1 MLLQRKREALL
12 LLAKD
17 LEKCMGER
25 DHLRAL
31 VKKFVGAC
39 QCAAATLL
47 EHETKATTST
57 SGGGADAN
65 REREFELRRQKSMV
79 DELIKQKN
87 GLQGEVRELET
98 KLSEAQEDI
107 KLLRQTV
114 ARQRVGSTG
123 NSSVGAKCS
132 VDSESETLENLI
144 SQLESVKQ
152 RNEELEQEMFNFRE
166 QSKEQSTEKE
176 FFVSRSERLNT
187 ELNYLLSG
195 DSDKAIIDIDA
206 LALENNHLKTQIAQL
221 QCEKNILK
229 DHYLKL
235 KQSLTKPK
243 YPKKTDKNL
252 FRDVSQKTETVVDGG
267 EITTQKI
274 LSTKEVQQYL
284 TGPSSKHFP
293 VNARTIEQLHTLALS
308 LTETIEERNVAL
320 SHQKSTN
327 KALGHRVSELESKL
341 RTIESSGLWCAAR
354 VRQDRILCIQEELTD
369 ILSCEKESDEETE
382 REAKTLFKHYSSE
395 ESKTSNTTCSHRC
408 AIHTA
413 SGTAKVAQSRSESL
427 RIFTEDL
434 DPLAQEKAVEMS
446 RSAHG
451 KEVLEKFLSSID
463 SHLSQ
468 ELDENVLDD
477 PVEQSKTNVN
487 SVKSENLGQH
497 GTQSG
502 SQDDGKDPL
511 VGREPFE
518 EVHF

>member
-25 DHLRAL
+25 DQLRAL
-31 VKKFVGAC
+31 VKKFVATC
-39 QCAAATLL
+39 QCAASTLL
-47 EHETKATTST
+47 VTHENESKAST
-57 SGGGADAN
+57 SEGSGSSDAN
-65 REREFELRRQKSMV
+65 REREFEIRRQRCMV
-79 DELIKQKN
+79 DELVKQKK
-87 GLQGEVRELET
+87 GLQAEVRELET

-114 ARQRVGSTG
+114 ARQRVGSSG
-123 NSSVGAKCS
+123 NPSCSGSKGSVET
-132 VDSESETLENLI
+132 ESDTIESLI
-144 SQLESVKQ
+144 SQLEIVKQ
-152 RNEELEQEMFNFRE
+152 RNEELEQELFNYRE
-166 QSKEQSTEKE
+166 QSKEQNTEKE

-195 DSDKAIIDIDA
+195 DSDKAIVDIDA

-243 YPKKTDKNL
+243 NPKKTDKNL

-274 LSTKEVQQYL
+274 LTTKEVQQYL

-327 KALGHRVSELESKL
+327 R
-341 RTIESSGLWCAAR
+341 
-354 VRQDRILCIQEELTD
+354 
-369 ILSCEKESDEETE
+369 
-382 REAKTLFKHYSSE
+382 
-395 ESKTSNTTCSHRC
+395 
-408 AIHTA
+408 
-413 SGTAKVAQSRSESL
+413 
-427 RIFTEDL
+427 
-434 DPLAQEKAVEMS
+434 
-446 RSAHG
+446 
-451 KEVLEKFLSSID
+451 
-463 SHLSQ
+463 
-468 ELDENVLDD
+468 
-477 PVEQSKTNVN
+477 
-487 SVKSENLGQH
+487 
-497 GTQSG
+497 
-502 SQDDGKDPL
+502 
-511 VGREPFE
+511 
-518 EVHF
+518 